1 MSSMNTRSKLS
12 VVYDIT
18 KQCPWNCNICCMGA
32 ISSCEALKGE
42 LSLERKLSLIDD
54 LAEVNQTRDVHI
66 DFSGG
71 EITWIT
77 CL

>member
-42 LSLERKLSLIDD
+42 LSLERKLSLMDD
-54 LAEVNQTRDVHI
+54 LAEVNQTRKFDTPKSPRALRAL
-66 DFSGG
+66 FF
-71 EITWIT
+71 
-77 CL
+77 